1 MDNIKLAKKL
11 KKHDEKALEE
21 IMARFTPLVATIIY
35 NISNGRLSTSDI
47 EETVA
52 DTFISLW
59 NNAESFQSENLKGY
73 LCSIAKNKAK
83 NKLRNLKSIQL
94 VDIEDTVILDDFS
107 VSENIENK
115 EVNAELYDAINE
127 IKEPDR
133 EIMIRHYYYYQS
145 VYKIAEIMNINAET
159 VKSKIRRARAK
170 LKEYLEERGYRT

>member
-1 MDNIKLAKKL
+1 MDNIRLAKRL

-21 IMARFTPLVATIIY
+21 IIARFTPLVASIIH
-35 NISNGRLSTSDI
+35 NISNSRLSISDI
-47 EETVA
+47 EEAVA

-83 NKLRNLKSIQL
+83 NKLRDLKSIQL

-107 VSENIENK
+107 VSEDIENK
-115 EVNAELYDAINE
+115 EVNAELYNAINE

-133 EIMIRHYYYYQS
+133 EIIIRHYYYYQS

-159 VKSKIRRARAK
+159 VKSKIRRARVK
-170 LKEYLEERGYRT
+170 LKEYLEERSYKT